1 VRKFNVIKQG
11 DVVLDLGAA
20 PGGWSQVAKE
30 LVGEGGAVF
39 AVDKAR
45 FPDIEDVST
54 MNLDLETED
63 AVEQLREWIGG
74 PVDVVLSD
82 MSPRL
87 SGNWSMDQ
95 ARSAHLSGIALTVG
109 TKLLRRGGNAATK
122 VFEGDLYNDYLASVK
137 EHFSFVK
144 GHRPKATISESAEIY
159 VIAKGFRG

>member
-1 VRKFNVIKQG
+1 LGEEEKEG
-11 DVVLDLGAA
+11 PVLPRREEDGLPQ
-20 PGGWSQVAKE
+20 PGGLQAQADREEVQR
-30 LVGEGGAVF
+30 

-74 PVDVVLSD
+74 SVDVVLSD

-122 VFEGDLYNDYLASVK
+122 VFEGDMYNDYLASVK
-137 EHFSFVK
+137 KHFSFVK

-159 VIAKGFRG
+159 VIAKGFRR